1 MVFPNSMPAFPS
13 LFAVILAEVFARG
26 KPASLASGRRAA
38 HVLAFDMGKMR
49 DFASNFGIFVLALAA
64 RLYGI
69 GAKPFWMD
77 EVTTI
82 RRGLLPPA
90 AIVRDSV
97 FFHQLPAFFVV
108 MHAALAFGQTEFWV
122 RLPAALFGAMSC
134 VLAYGIA
141 RMLAVRPDAGRPAGI
156 LAGILMACAPAMV
169 QYGQE
174 ARSYTM
180 MICAILIAFWGLA
193 VLARRPDN
201 RWGWVAYVAGT
212 VAALWVLSDALFWW
226 LAANLAA
233 IAMAWRRAEFWW
245 RWTAAQSVILL
256 FCAPWFL
263 AITLFGQRGALGG
276 LDWVQ
281 PTNLARLWWS
291 FAQDYLFYPASL
303 IDVKVFSPG
312 ILGFGVA
319 VAALAAFG
327 IYHVRREPRLM
338 AVLAAGVLVLPVA
351 LLAISTATPLL
362 MPRYLLWSAAPLC
375 ICAGIAVDALRPR
388 WRWLAA
394 GVLALLALANLAP
407 YYQDET
413 KPRWDAAGMDLRAAW
428 RPGDLL
434 LVDDPQAVQLMN
446 IYLGRHNA
454 ALPRESWTQDVT
466 RAAAWRAAGGRVW
479 AVQGRVGQVDHES
492 QAGFLA
498 RIASFG
504 APDEA
509 MQVGHDILLLR
520 FG

>member
-1 MVFPNSMPAFPS
+1 MQ
-13 LFAVILAEVFARG
+13 
-26 KPASLASGRRAA
+26 
-38 HVLAFDMGKMR
+38 
-49 DFASNFGIFVLALAA
+49 DFATAIGVFLLALAA

-90 AIVRDSV
+90 GIVRDSV

-108 MHAALAFGQTEFWV
+108 MHGVLGFGQTEFWV
-122 RLPAALFGAMSC
+122 RLPAALFGALSC
-134 VLAYGIA
+134 ALAFGIA
-141 RMLAVRPDAGRPAGI
+141 RMLAGR
-156 LAGILMACAPAMV
+156 LAGMIAGVLMACAPAMV

-180 MICAILIAFWGLA
+180 MICAILVAFWGLA
-193 VLARRPDN
+193 ALARAPGN
-201 RWGWVAYVAGT
+201 RLAWGAYIAGT

-233 IAMAWRRAEFWW
+233 VAIAWRRPGFWW
-245 RWTAAQSVILL
+245 RWAGAQAVILVL
-256 FCAPWFL
+256 CGPWFV
-263 AITLFGQRGALGG
+263 AIGVWGQRGALGG

-291 FAQDYLFYPASL
+291 FAQDDLFYPASL

-312 ILGFGVA
+312 VLGFGLA
-319 VAALAAFG
+319 VAALAAVG
-327 IYHVRREPRLM
+327 IITARREPRLM

-351 LLAISTATPLL
+351 LLSVSLATPLL

-375 ICAGIAVDALRPR
+375 ICAGIAVASVNPR
-388 WRWLAA
+388 WRGLAA
-394 GVLALLALANLAP
+394 GGLALLAVANLWP

-446 IYLGRHNA
+446 IYLGRQNA
-454 ALPRESWTQDVT
+454 ALPLNAWTQDVA
-466 RAAAWRAAGGRVW
+466 RAVAWRAAGGRVW
-479 AVQGRVGQVDHES
+479 AVQGKVGQADHED

-498 RIASFG
+498 RIAGLG
-504 APDEA
+504 APDET
-509 MQVGHDILLLR
+509 MQVGHDIVLLR